1 MSLDVYLHGKR
12 IGALAPT
19 GEDTYSIA
27 YRPEVAAQADAAAA
41 QLSMALPLRPEPY
54 GPDASRA
61 YVEGLLPQGR
71 RRVAIAEE
79 LGLRPTDGY
88 GMIAALGRD
97 CLGAVTFLP
106 EGEDE
111 LPGEPEEPA
120 WLDEGELEEVLRWAP
135 KRHFDDA
142 EPQRMRFALPGARH
156 KLALV
161 RDEAGERWAWPGP
174 GMPSTHIVKPE
185 TPERPGLVANEHA
198 CTIAYRELGI
208 PVVPTAVEQIAG
220 QTCLVSKRF
229 DRWDDGGRV
238 ERIHQESFAQA
249 LGIAPDEEGQRLATG
264 TPSLSEARGL
274 LRAIGE
280 PDAIEALMRA
290 TFCDLLIGCAKLR
303 GGGAALVRRPDGRQM
318 LAPLYDV
325 ASTEIYGDQ
334 RPRPTVV
341 GTDVPPA
348 PLLIHLRHTIEL
360 CGAEF
365 QPAMIEAV
373 ELMGPLCTALG
384 GVARDAW
391 EEGWHRRQIDDAIQ
405 VATARCLGFREEA
418 EYLRPPGAEPLS

>member
-19 GEDTYSIA
+19 GEDTYSFA
-27 YRPEVAAQADAAAA
+27 YLPEVAAEASVAAT
-41 QLSMALPLRPEPY
+41 LSTALPLRPEPY
-54 GPDASRA
+54 GPHASRA
-61 YVEGLLPQGR
+61 YVEGLLPQGLR
-71 RRVAIAEE
+71 RTAIAEE
-79 LGLRPTDGY
+79 LGLSPTDGY
-88 GMIAALGRD
+88 GLIAALGRD
-97 CLGAVTFLP
+97 CLGAVTFRAEGDDESP
-106 EGEDE
+106 EDRG
-111 LPGEPEEPA
+111 EPA
-120 WLDEGELEEVLRWAP
+120 WLDEGELREVLRWAP
-135 KRHFDDA
+135 KRYFDARPD
-142 EPQRMRFALPGARH
+142 RMRFALPGERH

-161 RDEAGERWAWPGP
+161 RDEEGDRWAWPRP
-174 GMPSTHIVKPE
+174 DMPSTHIVKPE

-208 PVVPTAVEQIAG
+208 PVVPTAVEEIAG

-238 ERIHQESFAQA
+238 KRIHQESFAQA

-274 LRAIGE
+274 LRAVEE

-303 GGGAALVRRPDGRQM
+303 GGGAALVRRPDGRPM

-325 ASTEIYGDQ
+325 VSTEIYGDQ

-341 GTDVPPA
+341 GADVPPA

-405 VATARCLGFREEA
+405 VATSRCLGFREEA
-418 EYLRPPGAEPLS
+418 EYLRPPGAEPLG